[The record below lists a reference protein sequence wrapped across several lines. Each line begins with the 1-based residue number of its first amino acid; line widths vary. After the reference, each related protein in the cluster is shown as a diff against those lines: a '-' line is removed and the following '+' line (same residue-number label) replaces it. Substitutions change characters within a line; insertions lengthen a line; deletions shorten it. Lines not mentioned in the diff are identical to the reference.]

1 MRQSLLS
8 ASKRIHRVFHRLGV
22 VIGGVL
28 VCGSLIFAGV
38 YIYNWLAIRDVRS
51 VVTTPNSN
59 GNLTRAEESELR
71 LEIRKVV
78 AIENAKA
85 RVRMHEVGTY
95 SVALLGSGLL
105 IYVFIRGVGWIVA
118 GAVRD

>member
-28 VCGSLIFAGV
+28 VFGSLIFAGV

-59 GNLTRAEESELR
+59 GKLTPAEESELR
-71 LEIRKVV
+71 LEIRKV